1 MKINNKLPVY
11 VVDDDQSVRE
21 SLSFMLEGY
30 DFPVTSFEDGQEFI
44 DNAPLE
50 LAGCVVLDSR
60 MPRLRGQQ
68 VHQILTER
76 ASPLGIIFLTGHGDV
91 PMAVEALK
99 LGAVDFFPKPV
110 DGDKLAQSIEKACE
124 VSKLKVQHLGALSS
138 YRSLTAREV
147 EILKLVVQ
155 GKRNQQ
161 IADEICIAIR
171 TLEIHKANIMKKFS
185 AKTVAELVM
194 DYSAV
199 KALYQS
205 HQAETDK
212 SNPADNE

>member
-30 DFPVTSFEDGQEFI
+30 DFAVTSFSDGQAFI
-44 DNAPLE
+44 DNAPLNQ
-50 LAGCVVLDSR
+50 AGCVVLDSR
-60 MPRLRGQQ
+60 MPKLRGQQ
-68 VHQILTER
+68 VHQQLTEVG
-76 ASPLGIIFLTGHGDV
+76 SPLGIIFLTGHGDV

-99 LGAVDFFPKPV
+99 LGAVDFFQKPV
-110 DGDKLAQSIEKACE
+110 DGDKLAAAIERACDISRQKALNF
-124 VSKLKVQHLGALSS
+124 SAFTAYK
-138 YRSLTAREV
+138 SLTVREV
-147 EILKLVVQ
+147 EILNLVVQ

-161 IADEICIAIR
+161 IADEVCVAIR

-194 DYSAV
+194 HYSAV
-199 KALYQS
+199 KALEPLS
-205 HQAETDK
+205 V
-212 SNPADNE
+212 